1 MKRSKDK
8 LFNGRPLLS
17 ENLINFGNAF
27 TMAAKM
33 GLLSF
38 ENIKLKK
45 KKNPLQKYV
54 LGNANPDIQYIV

>member
-45 KKNPLQKYV
+45 KKPLQKYV
-54 LGNANPDIQYIV
+54 LENANSDI

>member
-45 KKNPLQKYV
+45 KNHYKNMF
-54 LGNANPDIQYIV
+54 

>member
-45 KKNPLQKYV
+45 NPLQKYV

>member
-45 KKNPLQKYV
+45 KKTHYKNMF
-54 LGNANPDIQYIV
+54 

>member
-45 KKNPLQKYV
+45 KNPLQKYV
-54 LGNANPDIQYIV
+54 LENANPDIQYIV